1 MSKAKSRTEYSRYYN
16 RFLGLNLSEN
26 PSNIS
31 EMRLSDIENMYRD
44 YYGNDGAA
52 LETVPGYRRIYSFS
66 DERDL
71 KKINAIF
78 HYTPQNEDRAYVLV
92 HAGKSLYSFPL
103 DEKDTLSSVTLIP
116 LSSAD
121 GKITSETPLCDRKS
135 MIFEFGG
142 KVYILDGKN
151 YFSFDGAVLRSVR
164 DSAYIPTTYS
174 DSEVYE
180 QKNLLS
186 DNFYCKYHLSC
197 NLDELTKH
205 IEETEGL
212 VYRITGEESCCV
224 EGVNSSQTNLYIPSY
239 TVINGKTYYVQSI
252 APYAFSKNTS
262 MQEIKMADGIK
273 DIGYGAFYSCTSLKK
288 AYLPASLEN
297 LGRGAFMYCSS
308 LSEVCIGY
316 KISTVPM
323 YCFYETAVSKINY
336 MGTTEQWTAIT
347 IEECN
352 YPFSQC
358 STISYGYKDRSG
370 SFILHIN
377 EKCEELLSVT
387 LDGIALSQ
395 KSSDLNY
402 SLKTEDNYI
411 SAIVINTSD
420 YAKISGKTLILK
432 GKSPAL
438 SAQKGASVCKE
449 YPDYMGSAYDVIAN
463 CTVSAIFDG
472 RIFFSGNPSF
482 PACVFYSGRDT
493 NGLNLPEYIGE
504 LNYFTVG
511 RTDSS
516 VSYILPSGE
525 SLIIFKEDSEK
536 GGVYI
541 HTPSDTSYHLVPRI
555 YPCVYSISGVG
566 ALGRAYNF
574 YDDTVFLSDR
584 GLDAL
589 SKRYINSE
597 YSIAHRSSNVDL
609 ALLKNGVEK
618 ALICRWL
625 GYLCIV
631 MGEDIFLADSRRSF
645 RHENGD
651 IQYEWYRLKGV
662 GTYLGQYI
670 KYSYC
675 ALPTSLRDM
684 CVLYDGMYLPVEE
697 RTDSGVC
704 DSRSVLSSICYEDKN
719 DSYEA
724 SEALVYYT
732 IEYDEQNIPH
742 CYICDTDGEMTG
754 GVYYPVCEIRNINE
768 VLFFGTECGDLCCFN
783 TDMRDEMGNIDSK
796 YYNFDRRRYT
806 SSLTT
811 SSDNCSIPHLTKTTV
826 KRSLCAHLKT
836 FGGGKIKIDVRT
848 DRVGWKDVEHPQNN
862 VFGFDDV
869 EFDSFSFE
877 TSQRITIPLS
887 EKEKRWTEKQYRIF
901 SDEYKR
907 PFGIFSMSYRYRV
920 AGRIKE

>member
-1 MSKAKSRTEYSRYYN
+1 MSKTKGRTEYSRHYN
-16 RFLGLNLSEN
+16 SFLGLNLSEN
-26 PSNIS
+26 PSKIS

-52 LETVPGYRRIYSFS
+52 LETVPGYRRLYSFS
-66 DERDL
+66 DQKNLR
-71 KKINAIF
+71 KINAIF

-92 HAGKSLYSFPL
+92 HAGKSLYVFPL
-103 DEKDTLSSVTLIP
+103 DEKDSLSSVKLIP
-116 LSSAD
+116 LSSED
-121 GKITSETPLCDRKS
+121 GEIISEAPLCDGKS
-135 MIFEFGG
+135 MFFEFGG
-142 KVYILDGKN
+142 KVYILDGKD
-151 YFSFDGAVLRSVR
+151 YFCFDGALLRSVR

-174 DSEVYE
+174 DGEAYE

-186 DNFYCKYHLSC
+186 ENFYCKYHLSS

-212 VYRITGEESCCV
+212 VYRITGEDSCCV
-224 EGVNSSQTNLYIPSY
+224 EGVSSSQTKLYIPSC
-239 TVINGKTYYVQSI
+239 TVINGKIYTVKSI
-252 APYAFSKNTS
+252 APYAFSRNTS
-262 MQEIKMADGIK
+262 IQQIRLSDGIK
-273 DIGYGAFYSCTSLKK
+273 EIGYGAFYYCSSLKK
-288 AYLPASLEN
+288 AYLPASLES
-297 LGRGAFMYCSS
+297 LGRGAFMCCSS

-316 KISTVPM
+316 KISSIPM
-323 YCFYETAVSKINY
+323 YCFHQTAITKINY
-336 MGTTEQWTAIT
+336 MGTSEQWSEMS
-347 IEECN
+347 IEDCN
-352 YPFSQC
+352 SSLKNC
-358 STISYGYKDRSG
+358 STISYGYRDRSG
-370 SFILHIN
+370 SFILYIN

-387 LDGIALSQ
+387 LDGVAIDK
-395 KSSDLNY
+395 KSPELNY
-402 SLKTEDNYI
+402 SLKTEEGLI
-411 SAIVINTSD
+411 SSIVINTSD

-432 GKSPAL
+432 GKSPTP
-438 SAQKGASVCKE
+438 SADRGESVCKE
-449 YPDYMGSAYDVIAN
+449 YPDYAKSAYDVIAN

-482 PACVFYSGRDT
+482 PACVFYSSRDT
-493 NGLNLPEYIGE
+493 NGLNVPEYIGA

-511 RTDSS
+511 RGDSA
-516 VSYILPSGE
+516 VSYMLSSGE

-555 YPCVYSISGVG
+555 YPCIYSISGVG

-589 SKRYINSE
+589 SKRYLNSE
-597 YSIAHRSSNVDL
+597 YSIEHRSSNIDL
-609 ALLKNGVEK
+609 ALLKSGLKN
-618 ALICRWL
+618 ALLCRWL

-631 MGEDIFLADSRRSF
+631 IGEDIFLADSRRTF

-651 IQYEWYRLKGV
+651 MQYEWYRLKGV
-662 GTYLGQYI
+662 GTYLGQYV
-670 KYSYC
+670 KYFYC
-675 ALPTSLRDM
+675 ALPASLTNT
-684 CVLYDGMYLPVEE
+684 CVLYDGIYLPIEE
-697 RTDSGVC
+697 RTDGGVC
-704 DSRSVLSSICYEDKN
+704 DSKSVLSSICYEDKEN
-719 DSYEA
+719 RYEA
-724 SEALVYYT
+724 SMTLVYYT
-732 IEYDEQNIPH
+732 IEYDEQNVPH

-754 GVYYPVCEIRNINE
+754 GLYYPVCEVRNINE

-783 TDMRDEMGNIDSK
+783 TDMRDETGNIDSK
-796 YYNFDRRRYT
+796 YYNFDCRRYT

-811 SSDNCSIPHLTKTTV
+811 ASDNCSVPHLTKTTV

-848 DRVGWKDVEHPQNN
+848 DRVGWMDVGSPQSN

-869 EFDSFSFE
+869 EFDSFSFN
-877 TSQRITIPLS
+877 TAQRITIPLS